1 MFEILVVLMSLGIL
15 LVEVI
20 EIHDRCR
27 HHQSSAVQQEIQGEH
42 QEGSWHKTR

>member
-1 MFEILVVLMSLGIL
+1 MFEVLVVLMSLGIL

-27 HHQSSAVQQEIQGEH
+27 HDQSGTVQEIRGEH
-42 QEGSWHKTR
+42 QEDSWR

>member
-1 MFEILVVLMSLGIL
+1 MFEVLVVLMSLGIL

-27 HHQSSAVQQEIQGEH
+27 HHQSSAVQQDIQREH
-42 QEGSWHKTR
+42 QEGSWR